1 MKMNKKVTGGIVTG
15 VGLLG
20 CLILGIMSIE
30 IIPQGHVGVVW
41 SQASGVQEHVLG
53 EGWTVVNPIHR
64 VIAFPVSTETVNV
77 DTFNVL
83 TRDGKSLGIKLAY
96 DYSSDAE
103 MVTDIFTKF
112 RGQTPQSIEAGW
124 LEDRVQRAVLNV
136 FSKYSVLDVFQN
148 LANIQVEVFEE
159 FRDLV
164 GDYGF
169 NVSAVTVQAPDM
181 DESTREMIQ
190 QVVDSQLKLE
200 QLEFER
206 QQAIVEADTRI
217 EQARGRAEST
227 LIEAEAEAEANE
239 LLQNSLTDELII
251 SQWIEAWNGELPL
264 VSGEG
269 NYFIDI
275 NALMNA
281 E

>member
-1 MKMNKKVTGGIVTG
+1 MNKKVTGGIVTG

-64 VIAFPVSTETVNV
+64 VIAFPISTETVNV

-136 FSKYSVLDVFQN
+136 FSQYSVLDVFQN
-148 LANIQVEVFEE
+148 LASIQVEVFEE

-239 LLQNSLTDELII
+239 LLQKSLTDELII
-251 SQWIEAWNGELPL
+251 TQWIEAWNGELPL

-275 NALMNA
+275 NTLMNA

>member
-1 MKMNKKVTGGIVTG
+1 MNKKVTGGIVTG

>member
-1 MKMNKKVTGGIVTG
+1 MNKKIIGGIVTG
-15 VGLLG
+15 AVLVGGLVLTA
-20 CLILGIMSIE
+20 MSVTIV
-30 IIPQGHVGVVW
+30 PQGHVGVVW
-41 SQASGVQEHVLG
+41 SQASGVQDHVLG
-53 EGWTVVNPIHR
+53 EGWTLVNPIHR

-77 DTFNVL
+77 ETFNVL

-124 LEDRVQRAVLNV
+124 LEDRVQRAALNV
-136 FSKYSVLDVFQN
+136 FSSYSVLDVFQN

-159 FRDLV
+159 FRNLV
-164 GDYGF
+164 EEYGF

-206 QQAIVEADTRI
+206 QQAVVEADTRI
-217 EQARGRAEST
+217 EQARGKAEST
-227 LIEAEAEAEANE
+227 LIEAEAEAEAND
-239 LLQNSLTDELII
+239 LLQQSLTDELIA
-251 SQWIEAWNGELPL
+251 SQWIEAWNGELPIVGGDGSYL
-264 VSGEG
+264 
-269 NYFIDI
+269 IDI
-275 NALMNA
+275 NSLLD
-281 E
+281 